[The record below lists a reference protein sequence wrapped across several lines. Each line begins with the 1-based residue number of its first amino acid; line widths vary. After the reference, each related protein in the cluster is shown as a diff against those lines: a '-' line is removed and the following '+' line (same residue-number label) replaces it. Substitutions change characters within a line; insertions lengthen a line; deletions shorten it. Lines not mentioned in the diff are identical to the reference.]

1 MPGCFRGQCSVV
13 AVARLFQIHDE
24 LVQILPPQKCNPLCL
39 LHWQFDLQVISN
51 ILDEPPASRGGS
63 RGPASRQGSRGSR
76 GQFHQTP
83 PCGLRPC
90 LRLSVQVHHPVHLWR
105 NKTAAWQPRP
115 ARRSL
120 GNRFFK
126 PSGVVGHGSLGTRD
140 LQPEFWMQVTIVTS
154 MTFSCLALT
163 LDGKKWILGSKR

>member
-1 MPGCFRGQCSVV
+1 MTGCFRGQCSVV
-13 AVARLFQIHDE
+13 AVARVFQIHDE

-83 PCGLRPC
+83 PSGLWPC
-90 LRLSVQVHHPVHLWR
+90 PSVECSGAPSSPSLKKQNSRLAATPSPQVIG
-105 NKTAAWQPRP
+105 KQI
-115 ARRSL
+115 
-120 GNRFFK
+120 FFK
-126 PSGVVGHGSLGTRD
+126 PTGVVGHGSLGTRD
-140 LQPEFWMQVTIVTS
+140 LQPEFGMQVTMTS
-154 MTFSCLALT
+154 MTFCV
-163 LDGKKWILGSKR
+163 